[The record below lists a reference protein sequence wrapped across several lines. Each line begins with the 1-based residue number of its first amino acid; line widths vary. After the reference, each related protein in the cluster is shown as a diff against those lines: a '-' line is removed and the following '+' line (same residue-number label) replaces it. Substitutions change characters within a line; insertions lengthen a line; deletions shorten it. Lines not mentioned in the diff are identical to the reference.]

1 MVLRLGVRLGFGQRL
16 SLRGLAYTGQIAG
29 QADDHGVNANFVQRF

>member
-1 MVLRLGVRLGFGQRL
+1 LG
-16 SLRGLAYTGQIAG
+16 SASGLAYTGQIAG